1 MHGSSQ
7 MYGQGDVPGQ
17 GQAPG
22 GGYGAPRYVNGGNNG
37 QGGGAPMDMSGN
49 YGGGGMSSGPMH
61 NGSAQRLNPGGLN
74 ELEQVI
80 ISFETTPNVQ
90 KLKQKVCVHWLKNVC
105 RKGNQCEYL
114 HRYVEDKIPICRF
127 FKERGHCD

>member
-1 MHGSSQ
+1 MDMNGNQ
-7 MYGQGDVPGQ
+7 YGGM
-17 GQAPG
+17 
-22 GGYGAPRYVNGGNNG
+22 
-37 QGGGAPMDMSGN
+37 GGAH
-49 YGGGGMSSGPMH
+49 MH
-61 NGSAQRLNPGGLN
+61 SNQGRLNPGGLN

-80 ISFETTPNVQ
+80 ISFDTTPNVQ

-105 RKGNQCEYL
+105 RKGNSCEYL